1 MVFNGSLFGNYV
13 VGKAFCDSYRH
24 YFGSVG
30 LKLGI
35 SLDFC
40 ERRVEVGVDI
50 THYGEICEGFNL
62 RYVESQ
68 FRNLFEI

>member
-1 MVFNGSLFGNYV
+1 MILYGSFLSNDV
-13 VGKAFCDSYRH
+13 VGKAFGDGYRH
-24 YFGSVG
+24 YFRSIGF
-30 LKLGI
+30 KLGI
-35 SLDFC
+35 SLDFGK
-40 ERRVEVGVDI
+40 RRVEVSVDI